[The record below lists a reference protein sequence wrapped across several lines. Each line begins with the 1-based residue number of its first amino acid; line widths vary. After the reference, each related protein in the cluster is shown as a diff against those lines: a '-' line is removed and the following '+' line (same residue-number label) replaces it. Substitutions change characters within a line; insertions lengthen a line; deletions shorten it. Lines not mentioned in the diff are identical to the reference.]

1 MRFKQHLGIVGAI
14 CSSLLV
20 SYGAIA
26 QTTNPTPGG
35 TNPADM
41 QRICAEYMNANGNQ
55 AQQSNRTGTTTGNT
69 ATGTTGT
76 TTNRNTTNR
85 TGTTTGN
92 TATGTTGTTT
102 NRNTTNRTGT
112 TTGNTASGTTGT
124 TTNRNTTNRT
134 GSTTGNTASGTTAT
148 TTGTGQ
154 GVGSFTAEELDR
166 MCANLIN
173 NSGSGSTTPSV
184 TGGGSTRPS
193 QPSNTPN
200 RR

>member
-20 SYGAIA
+20 SYGAHA

-41 QRICAEYMNANGNQ
+41 QRICAEYMNANRNQ

-76 TTNRNTTNR
+76 TT
-85 TGTTTGN
+85 
-92 TATGTTGTTT
+92 
-102 NRNTTNRTGT
+102 
-112 TTGNTASGTTGT
+112 S
-124 TTNRNTTNRT
+124 RNTTNRT

-154 GVGSFTAEELDR
+154 GVGSLTAEELDR
-166 MCANLIN
+166 MCANFIN

-184 TGGGSTRPS
+184 TGGGSTRPTG
-193 QPSNTPN
+193 PGNTQN